1 MEYII
6 KKFGLEDKLEP
17 ISKLHGKKVEIP
29 DSDMIII
36 PLYHPAVAVY
46 NRNMLDELKED
57 FEILKDR

>member
-1 MEYII
+1 
-6 KKFGLEDKLEP
+6 
-17 ISKLHGKKVEIP
+17 
-29 DSDMIII
+29 MIII